1 MSGDDRNKT
10 VFRPSPLRGKGGG
23 AGSGASTP
31 GSPPGD
37 AQHPAGGFSS
47 TDDWGS
53 PAPAGTP
60 PPPPPPSGG
69 SFKPLDND
77 PFGAPPQAPAPSNAK
92 LDTSD
97 TQFHDTVPP
106 APQPREDRNPLMA
119 YAAPVLAMAAALQSG
134 RWEIS
139 MGEFHRRAREAIGK
153 FESAIQSIYSE
164 GVRQRAK
171 YAVCAT
177 VDDIAQNLPGVG
189 GGGAQW
195 AQRNMVVT
203 FFRESI
209 GGDRFWDFVQEMLR
223 DPAKNQDLIELFHAC
238 IATGF
243 EGRTRAM
250 PDGFSKRQQVS
261 ASLIGAL
268 EHVRSLSERDMVT
281 QWRGADAPRKPNNF
295 WSIVGLVAAS
305 ASALCFLIFLMFFL
319 ALMASGSSPFDRIA
333 GLLQEEPVAL
343 SRNAAPLAVPPSGTE
358 TRLRQFLASEIEQG
372 LVTVDG
378 NRVRTT
384 ITVGTLFEPASDE
397 LTAGREPIFTRIGQ
411 AVELEQGPVTIEGHA
426 DSDKISTIEF
436 PDNIALSTAR
446 AETVA
451 AIIRRQLTD
460 ASRVT
465 VVGLGDTVPLA
476 SNDTA
481 AGKAQNRRVEF
492 VVEMGE

>member
-10 VFRPSPLRGKGGG
+10 VFRPSPLKGKGAG
-23 AGSGASTP
+23 AGSGSNPTGTP
-31 GSPPGD
+31 GENGGQGST
-37 AQHPAGGFSS
+37 GGFSS
-47 TDDWGS
+47 TDDWGA

-77 PFGAPPQAPAPSNAK
+77 PFGGPQQPAPSTGPK
-92 LDTSD
+92 LDTSE

-106 APQPREDRNPLMA
+106 APQPRDDRNPMMA
-119 YAAPVLAMAAALQSG
+119 YAAPVLAMTAALQSG

-153 FESAIQSIYSE
+153 FESAIQPIYSE

-209 GGDRFWDFVQEMLR
+209 GGDRFWDFTQEMLR
-223 DPAKNQDLIELFHAC
+223 DPTNNRDLIELFHAC

-250 PDGFSKRQQVS
+250 SDGFSKRQQVS
-261 ASLIGAL
+261 ASLIAAL

-281 QWRGADAPRKPNNF
+281 QWKGADAPRKPNNF
-295 WSIVGLVAAS
+295 WSIIGLVAA
-305 ASALCFLIFLMFFL
+305 ATAGVCFLIFLMFFL
-319 ALMASGSSPFDRIA
+319 ALMASGSSAYDRVA

-343 SRNAAPLAVPPSGTE
+343 SRNAAPLALPPTGTE
-358 TRLRQFLASEIEQG
+358 TRLRQFLASEIDQG
-372 LVTVDG
+372 LVAVDG

-384 ITVGTLFEPASDE
+384 IGTLFEPASDQ
-397 LTAGREPIFTRIGQ
+397 LTAGRTPIFTKIGQ
-411 AVELEQGPVTIEGHA
+411 AIELEQGPVTVEGHA
-426 DSDKISTIEF
+426 DSDKISTIQF

-451 AIIRRQLTD
+451 QIVRAQLTD

-465 VVGLGDTVPLA
+465 VTGLGDTVPLA

-481 AGKAQNRRVEF
+481 EGKAQNRRVEF
-492 VVEMGE
+492 VVELGE

>member
-10 VFRPSPLRGKGGG
+10 VFRPSPLRGKSGGSSGSTPHGAPGDGGG
-23 AGSGASTP
+23 
-31 GSPPGD
+31 
-37 AQHPAGGFSS
+37 QQPAGGFSS
-47 TDDWGS
+47 TDDWGA

-60 PPPPPPSGG
+60 PPPPPASGG
-69 SFKPLDND
+69 NFKPMDND
-77 PFGAPPQAPAPSNAK
+77 PFGAPAQAPPPTNAK
-92 LDTSD
+92 LDIREE
-97 TQFHDTVPP
+97 QFHDTVPP
-106 APQPREDRNPLMA
+106 APQPRDDRNPMMA
-119 YAAPVLAMAAALQSG
+119 YAAPVLAMTAALQSG

-153 FESAIQSIYSE
+153 FESAIQPIYSE

-209 GGDRFWDFVQEMLR
+209 GGDRFWDFTQEMLR
-223 DPAKNQDLIELFHAC
+223 DPTKNRDLIELFHAC

-243 EGRTRAM
+243 EGRTRSM

-261 ASLIGAL
+261 ANLVGAL

-295 WSIVGLVAAS
+295 WSIVGLVAA
-305 ASALCFLIFLMFFL
+305 AAAGLCFLIFLMFFL
-319 ALMASGSSPFDRIA
+319 ALMASGSSSYDRVA
-333 GLLQEEPVAL
+333 GLLKEEPIAL
-343 SRNAAPLAVPPSGTE
+343 SRNAAPLELPPSATE
-358 TRLRQFLASEIEQG
+358 TRLRQFLAPEIAQG

-384 ITVGTLFEPASDE
+384 IGTLFEPASKQ
-397 LTAGREPIFTRIGQ
+397 LTEGRSDIFVRIGQ
-411 AVELEQGPVTIEGHA
+411 AIEVENGPVTVEGHA

-451 AIIRRQLTD
+451 QIVRGQLTD
-460 ASRVT
+460 PSRVT
-465 VVGLGDTVPLA
+465 VTGLGDTVPLA

-481 AGKAQNRRVEF
+481 EGKAQNRRVEF
-492 VVEMGE
+492 VVELGE

>member
-10 VFRPSPLRGKGGG
+10 VFRPSPLKGKGG
-23 AGSGASTP
+23 AGSGSTP
-31 GSPPGD
+31 QGAPGEEGG
-37 AQHPAGGFSS
+37 QKPAGGFSS
-47 TDDWGS
+47 TDDWGA

-60 PPPPPPSGG
+60 PPPPASGG
-69 SFKPLDND
+69 GFKPMGSGD
-77 PFGAPPQAPAPSNAK
+77 PFGAPAQAPPPSNAR
-92 LDTSD
+92 LDIREE
-97 TQFHDTVPP
+97 QFQDNVPLP
-106 APQPREDRNPLMA
+106 SQPRDDRNPMMA

-139 MGEFHRRAREAIGK
+139 MGEFHRRAREAIGT
-153 FESAIQSIYSE
+153 FETAIQPIYSE

-209 GGDRFWDFVQEMLR
+209 GGDRFWDFTQEMLR
-223 DPAKNQDLIELFHAC
+223 DPVNNRDLIELFHAC

-243 EGRTRAM
+243 EGRTRSM

-261 ASLIGAL
+261 SNLVSAL
-268 EHVRSLSERDMVT
+268 EHVRSLSDRDLVT
-281 QWRGADAPRKPNNF
+281 HWRGADAPRKPNNF
-295 WSIVGLVAAS
+295 WSIVGMAAAAVAG
-305 ASALCFLIFLMFFL
+305 LCFVIFLMFFL
-319 ALMASGSSPFDRIA
+319 ALMASGSSPYDRVA
-333 GLLQEEPVAL
+333 ALLQDEPVAL
-343 SRNAAPLAVPPSGTE
+343 SRTATEFAVPASGTE
-358 TRLRQFLASEIEQG
+358 MRLRQFLADEIEQG
-372 LVTVDG
+372 LVEVDG

-384 ITVGTLFEPASDE
+384 ITVGTLFEPASDQ
-397 LTAGREPIFTRIGQ
+397 LSAGREPIFTKIGQ
-411 AVELEQGPVTIEGHA
+411 AIELESGPVTVEGHA

-446 AETVA
+446 AEAVA
-451 AIIRRQLTD
+451 RIIRGQLTD
-460 ASRVT
+460 ASRVN

-476 SNDTA
+476 SNETA